1 MHIRLV
7 ESIRLRSV
15 EHASGTLLDVSD
27 RDAAELIAAGHAET
41 VKPAGKPVKPVPTHP
56 EQE

>member
-15 EHASGTLLDVSD
+15 EHAAGAVLDVSE
-27 RDAAELIAAGHAET
+27 RDAAELIAAGQAEA
-41 VKPAGKPVKPVPTHP
+41 VKPVKPVKSVPTPP